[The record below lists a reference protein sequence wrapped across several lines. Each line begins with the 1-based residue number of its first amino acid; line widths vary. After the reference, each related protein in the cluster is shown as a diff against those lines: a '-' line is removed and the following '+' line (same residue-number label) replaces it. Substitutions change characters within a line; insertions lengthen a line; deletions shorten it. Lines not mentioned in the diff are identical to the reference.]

1 MTVFELNQLEV
12 SEEIVAALKDVK
24 AVQVRFEVVLERM
37 ENEKLLNTLRS
48 WICVIVR
55 IVFSVSRNYVDFVA
69 AT

>member
-1 MTVFELNQLEV
+1 M
-12 SEEIVAALKDVK
+12 K
-24 AVQVRFEVVLERM
+24 AVQVRFEVVSERM

-69 AT
+69 TT